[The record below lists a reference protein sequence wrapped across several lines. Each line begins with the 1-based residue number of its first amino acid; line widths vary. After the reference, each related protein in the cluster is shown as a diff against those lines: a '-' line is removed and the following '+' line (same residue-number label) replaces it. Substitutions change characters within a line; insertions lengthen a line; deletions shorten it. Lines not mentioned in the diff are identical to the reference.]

1 MSKKEFENKL
11 AVVDGEVMGEVI
23 DTEKE
28 NADKTAKEIF
38 LYMWSILG
46 NCNFVTGTAVLR
58 LDDLSLLASKYGVEF
73 IKI

>member
-46 NCNFVTGTAVLR
+46 NCNFVTGPP
-58 LDDLSLLASKYGVEF
+58 K
-73 IKI
+73 